1 MIKNKSNLAIKLF
14 IAVWIVLAL
23 HITLKLTFNY
33 WQPYVIPNDT
43 LKVISDFI
51 DENSWIRVLSNFI
64 TYTFS
69 GVVVIL
75 SILQVWWF
83 KSLKQTIIVF
93 ITIVLGFVYNL
104 IFNDGIINTIVIT
117 ILLPLLLNYKKW
129 LLVIINFVLSNLFLG
144 LSLWLTGFVI
154 IDDMPYIIQMMFYFD
169 YYIMLV
175 LSYFVFNFINKEKKV
190 K

>member
-33 WQPYVIPNDT
+33 WQPYVISNET
-43 LKVISDFI
+43 LKNISDFV
-51 DENSWIRVLSNFI
+51 DNHNWIRTLSDGI
-64 TYTFS
+64 TYTFNAI
-69 GVVVIL
+69 VVVL
-75 SILQVWWF
+75 TILQRWWF
-83 KSLKQTIIVF
+83 KSIKQGLIAFPIA
-93 ITIVLGFVYNL
+93 ILGFVYSL
-104 IFNDGIINTIVIT
+104 IFNDSTINTIVVT

-129 LLVIINFVLSNLFLG
+129 LNVIINFVLNNVFLL
-144 LSLWLTGFVI
+144 LSLWLTGFVNC
-154 IDDMPYIIQMMFYFD
+154 DDMSYIIQLMFFCD

-175 LSYFVFNFINKEKKV
+175 LCYFVFNFIGERKV